1 MPAFVKVNFTKPL
14 TIKKGNNNDLAT
26 RFQISN
32 TSSAPPNPSLVI
44 LSAQIQ
50 GNSVLLELQNDEVP
64 KPGDLMTI
72 AYTKPTDE
80 VGALVD
86 ASTGYDVENL
96 VSVSSTTLNNAIAN
110 TPLPEVIQGV
120 VEHETPN
127 KIQISFTQGRT
138 MQTNS
143 VPNDGTAGFG
153 FTPSTT
159 NSGGSFVTTSWDY
172 ANTSPDFPGGL
183 NTILTLNNDVG
194 EIQNGMDVNLSING
208 DSLLDQFDL
217 SVNQTSFQVTN
228 NVKQVI
234 LDNAYISNNDP
245 SACIMY
251 FKVNDSSGVDMSVI
265 NVNEVDCAGIYKIRM
280 GEETPIDISGVEDIS
295 FSLIECQQR
304 GIPSKYADVN
314 GIMFRLDAYPFKYQ
328 SNVKVFWDTPSLLG
342 ENNLNNEKI
351 LADKFGN
358 KVFESGYDPK
368 ADITDISY
376 IPITSNLIKGIAIKD
391 QEGSLVVDES
401 GNDFA
406 YNSILSFVNATDGAD
421 ISGTLIGTNAGDF
434 EYTNQT
440 TGQSFLADN
449 IHQLSD
455 PSRVMIGVNLST
467 INFDKV
473 INQGDVVTLS
483 YNNTNWPSTI
493 SDKFGNYMLPQ
504 SNLNVTNN
512 MDLSGNI
519 ESGEHGIQLF
529 NDGTG
534 FNHID
539 LTYDVDLSLNRS
551 DGMITGGDGFTL
563 TVDDP
568 TGVQI
573 TEVKEVNPG
582 SNEVEIILNKSLFK
596 TSNATLSYNNTTS
609 TIRTTYGIK
618 LNNESARTLPTST
631 IPDIGGIATY
641 GSISGKYNE
650 FGIIDLSFNPPVNN
664 LGDGLG
670 FQYSVGYGSTIS
682 DLSTNGFVDIS
693 ASNVSLNSDNSIR
706 LDTKFNNSGGPRGF
720 SKHMTSGGQY
730 HITVKYNGSTNKPSG
745 VIGYL
750 EPFQISIAD
759 VSNSILDPSCN
770 PDQSIKQ
777 TAIVQAGEPNV
788 LYVAFQQP
796 AYVELEPGAPLE
808 IQFFDISS
816 IIFSSTDNPYFQYND
831 GTTLHNSTSIT
842 SKTGLAIGGHTN
854 DTQWIKATF
863 AVDISS
869 TDLSL
874 NLVEGY
880 GIRDQNGG
888 LLDSFQDMDIN
899 SQVNWIELE
908 NDANF
913 ETGGTTNYPFIAYNN
928 NNYNKIYIKWNPN
941 FSDFDST
948 PLSSYTLQYDV
959 TNEGEETSTTV
970 TKNPVGQ
977 GWVNETT
984 TPGNELTLV
993 LSFNENINPTGSSNH
1008 QLKYTKP
1015 VGVQST
1021 GRWGGLKLGN
1031 FPKKWLRSFDFKT
1044 VNIQSPP
1051 PAPTMTISAVN
1062 STNTVV
1068 NSGDSTSDETL
1079 TLTFTSSITTS
1090 DFVSSDIT
1098 VTNGVIS
1105 NFSGSGT
1112 TYTATFTPDGNGSC
1126 TIEVL
1131 ANAYT
1136 SAGVG
1141 NTASSTFSW
1150 TKTSPSSD
1158 ASLLS
1163 MSVTTAEPTKLMF
1176 TFSEAVSE
1184 PPGNFTEEELPDDG
1198 IIKFANNLPA
1208 PQPFII
1214 TMDEEKNGQTSRPS
1228 WTGNFTAENSD
1239 NGVPPR
1245 ATKWYLTSSGG
1256 ETQFDTSFNVVIDN
1270 TNSSATTSS
1279 GGGIQSTTSPIYVTN
1294 NVITP
1299 YYTKNWNTGITDV
1312 SSSWIDHK
1320 EPNSVYM
1327 WFRDSSS
1334 NDLIRDLTD
1343 NSSTINNY
1351 VNRYKFISQD
1361 TLEHPHDTP
1370 INIIDVS
1377 SISFQTLDDED
1388 YRNPMGRDIDVVK
1401 FDLSRNTADISSVLN
1416 PYSFTSHDK
1425 IYMWW
1430 SVYNAADASRLKDN
1444 SGNEIWDSSA
1454 NKTGFITND
1463 TDATVDI
1470 SGDVIGDTTRDY
1482 ALDWMGMSPDFAG
1495 LEINNQIRDIRMV
1508 SGSVEGTNIAAD
1520 AQSIILRF
1528 QTDVS
1533 FAKVLGHAYTAGN
1546 PVPDIWTVNDISAS
1560 DWVIEISGN
1569 SAASNNT
1576 WVDISN
1582 VFGAENGVTRPL
1594 SMSGFPIKTQYSGG
1608 ETGVDISENA
1618 IAFDLY
1624 DAFNTDLT
1632 SPAINVGDDVRIKLK
1647 DMNNKSIGRNYI
1659 DFSGNKLTPAGVA
1672 AGSSDG
1678 WFYLTNNLG
1687 IFGGVPGG
1695 GF

>member
-1 MPAFVKVNFTKPL
+1 MPVFIKVNFTKQL
-14 TIKKGNNNDLAT
+14 AIKKGNLVDLSNNFKIVNNLDLLDPPGVAEDIQINGAT
-26 RFQISN
+26 IDGNGVKLQIPDN
-32 TSSAPPNPSLVI
+32 
-44 LSAQIQ
+44 Q
-50 GNSVLLELQNDEVP
+50 VP
-64 KPGDLMTI
+64 KTGNIITI
-72 AYTKPTDE
+72 TYTKPTDE
-80 VGALVD
+80 LGALVD
-86 ASTGYDVENL
+86 ATTGYDVADL
-96 VSVSSTTLNNAIAN
+96 VSVN
-110 TPLPEVIQGV
+110 TQNKQVQGVNPPLPEVINAV
-120 VEHETPN
+120 VNHENPKEIVIT
-127 KIQISFTQGRT
+127 FTKGRAL
-138 MQTNS
+138 QS
-143 VPNDGTAGFG
+143 SSIELSGTAGYG
-153 FTPSTT
+153 FTPSVVNT
-159 NSGGSFVTTSWDY
+159 GGAYSSPGWDP
-172 ANTSPDFPGGL
+172 ATHPDFASGI
-183 NTILTLNNDVG
+183 NEKLTLNNDNG
-194 EIQNGMDVNLSING
+194 EIQNGMIVTLGIDGTKLA
-208 DSLLDQFDL
+208 DQFDL
-217 SVNQTSFQVTN
+217 SVNQTTFPVTN
-228 NVKQVI
+228 NVKQVV
-234 LDNAYISNNDP
+234 LADAFISNNDP

-251 FKVNDSSGVDMSVI
+251 FKVDDSSGVDMSEI
-265 NVNEVDCAGIYKIRM
+265 NLSNVDTTLPGIYKIKM
-280 GEETPIDISGVEDIS
+280 GDDEAVDVSGVRDIS
-295 FSLIECQQR
+295 FSTVECQQR
-304 GIPSKYADVN
+304 GIPINYADVS
-314 GIMFRLDAYPFKYQ
+314 GVMFELKEYPFKYNK
-328 SNVKVFWDTPSLLG
+328 NVKVFWNTPNTGDS
-342 ENNLNNEKI
+342 NR

-358 KVFESGYDPK
+358 ELFDSGYDPK
-368 ADITDISY
+368 ASDTDISY
-376 IPITSNLIKGIAIKD
+376 VPITSNLIKGINIKTTD
-391 QEGSLVVDES
+391 GSLIVDES
-401 GNDFA
+401 GNDLA
-406 YNSILSFVNATDGAD
+406 YNSILSFVNASNGAD
-421 ISGTLIGTNAGDF
+421 ISGSLLGTNAGDF

-440 TGQSFLADN
+440 TGQSFVADN

-455 PSRVMIGVNLST
+455 PSRVMIGVDFST
-467 INFDKV
+467 TNFDKV
-473 INQGDVVTLS
+473 INQGDVITLS
-483 YNNTNWPSTI
+483 YTNTNWPSTI
-493 SDKFGNYMLPQ
+493 SDEFGNYMLPQ

-519 ESGEHGIQLF
+519 ESGEQGIQLF

-551 DGMITGGDGFTL
+551 NGMITGSDGFTL

-573 TEVKEVNPG
+573 NEIKEVHPG
-582 SNEVEIILNKSLFK
+582 GNEVEIILNKSLFK
-596 TSNATLSYNNTTS
+596 TSNVTLSYNNTTS
-609 TIRTTYGIK
+609 TIRNKYGHK
-618 LNNESARTLPTST
+618 VNNESARTVPASG
-631 IPDIGGIATY
+631 IPEIGSIHKY
-641 GSISGKYNE
+641 GSINGKINE
-650 FGIIDLSFNPPVNN
+650 FGIIDLSFNPPINSV
-664 LGDGLG
+664 GDGLG
-670 FQYSVGYGSTIS
+670 FQYAAGYSPTIT

-745 VIGYL
+745 VTGYL
-750 EPFQISIAD
+750 EPFEISIAD
-759 VSNSILDPSCN
+759 SSNNIFDPSCN
-770 PDQSIKQ
+770 PDQSTKQ
-777 TAIVQAGEPNV
+777 TAIVLPGKPNV

-796 AYVELEPGAPLE
+796 AYFQHEPGAPLE
-808 IQFFDISS
+808 IGFFDISDV
-816 IIFSSTDNPYFQYND
+816 IFSSTDNPVFQYND

-842 SKTGLAIGGHTN
+842 TETGLSIGGHSN
-854 DTQWIKATF
+854 DTQWLKATF
-863 AVDISS
+863 AVDIS
-869 TDLSL
+869 TNDLSL
-874 NLVEGY
+874 NLIEGY

-899 SQVNWIELE
+899 SQVSWIELE

-913 ETGGTTNYPFIAYNN
+913 ETGGTTNYPFIAHNN
-928 NNYNKIYIKWNPN
+928 GNYNKIYIKWDPN

-959 TNEGEETSTTV
+959 TNEGEESTTTV
-970 TKNPVGQ
+970 TTIPVGQ
-977 GWVNETT
+977 GWINETT

-993 LSFNENINPTGSSNH
+993 LSFNQNINPAGSSNH
-1008 QLKYTKP
+1008 QIKYTKP
-1015 VGVQST
+1015 IGIQST
-1021 GRWGGLKLGN
+1021 GRWGGIKLGN

-1051 PAPTMTISAVN
+1051 PAPTMSISAVN
-1062 STNTVV
+1062 SSNTVV
-1068 NSGDSTSDETL
+1068 NSGDSTGDETL
-1079 TLTFTSSITTS
+1079 TMTFTSSITTS
-1090 DFVSSDIT
+1090 DFVLTDIT

-1112 TYTATFTPDGNGSC
+1112 TYTATFTPNDNGSC

-1141 NTASSTFSW
+1141 NTASSTFNW
-1150 TKTSPSSD
+1150 TKTTASSD
-1158 ASLLS
+1158 ATLLS

-1279 GGGIQSTTSPIYVTN
+1279 GGEIQSTTSPIYVTN

-1299 YYTKNWNTGITDV
+1299 YYTKKWNTGISDV

-1334 NDLIRDLTD
+1334 NALIRDLTD
-1343 NSSTINNY
+1343 NSSTINTY

-1377 SISFQTLDDED
+1377 SISFQTLTGVD
-1388 YRNPMGRDIDVVK
+1388 YKNPMGTDIDVVK

-1430 SVYNAADASRLKDN
+1430 SVLNAADASRLKDN

-1495 LEINNQIRDIRMV
+1495 LEINNQIRDISMV

-1546 PVPDIWTVNDISAS
+1546 PVPDNWTVNDISAS

-1582 VFGAENGVTRPL
+1582 VYGAENEVTRTLP
-1594 SMSGFPIKTQYSGG
+1594 MNGFPIKTQYSGG

-1618 IAFDLY
+1618 IAIDLY

-1659 DFSGNKLTPAGVA
+1659 DVSGNKLTPAGVA

-1687 IFGGVPGG
+1687 IFGGVPGE